1 VSRVVV
7 HIDRL
12 VVAGPADRRAVEAA
26 VREAVARELSRP
38 GAVDRTVAAGN
49 RETVDAGR
57 IRSDAGPVALGTA
70 IGRSLTNGG
79 TR

>member
-12 VVAGPADRRAVEAA
+12 VVSGTTDDRAVETA

-38 GAVDRTVAAGN
+38 GAVERMVAAGS
-49 RETVDAGR
+49 RATVDAGR
-57 IRSDAGPVALGTA
+57 VVAGEGAGA
-70 IGRSLTNGG
+70 IGAAVARGIAGG
-79 TR
+79 GR